1 MNKLLIVDDSSL
13 IRREL
18 TKLLRQ
24 EGFEVTT
31 AKDGKEALEKVLAN
45 EFDVI
50 TMDINMPVMDGLTAV
65 KFIMKQKPTPIVMIS
80 SLTQG
85 DADITFEALEYGAVD
100 FVGKPG
106 TISLNVKD
114 TGYDIVSKVVQASQ
128 IPKNRLKIRKAGN
141 NTKLNLTK
149 KTEAKVAPV
158 KVEKAKKVIL
168 VGASTGGPGLIEQ
181 IVRSLPA
188 DFPYPICVVQHMPEV
203 FTSKFAKR
211 LDKVCALDVLEAKN
225 NETVTAGKV
234 IIGKGGSHL
243 HFSKK
248 ASGIVCIKL
257 AKNITNS
264 FFVPSVDEMFYSA
277 QKIFNCEDVLAI
289 ELTGIG
295 DDGANGM
302 VELKK
307 AGAYTIAESKET
319 ATIYGMPRV
328 AFERG
333 GTVKVLPFPEILD
346 EILRFGSK

>member
-13 IRREL
+13 VRREL
-18 TKLLRQ
+18 TKLLGQ
-24 EGFEVTT
+24 EGFEIFT
-31 AKDGKEALEKVLAN
+31 AKDGKEALDMALVGD
-45 EFDVI
+45 FDVI

-80 SLTQG
+80 SLTKG

-100 FVGKPG
+100 FVAKPG

-114 TGYDIVSKVVQASQ
+114 TGYNIVSKVVQASQ

-141 NTKLNLTK
+141 FTKANLNK
-149 KTEAKVAPV
+149 KNESKTSYLKVS
-158 KVEKAKKVIL
+158 KAKKAIL
-168 VGASTGGPGLIEQ
+168 IGASTGGPGLIEQ
-181 IVRSLPA
+181 IVRILPA
-188 DFPYPICVVQHMPEV
+188 NFPHPICVVQHMPEV

-211 LDKVCALDVLEAKN
+211 LDKVCALDVVEAKS

-243 HFSKK
+243 HFVKK
-248 ASGIVCIKL
+248 ASGIVCVKL
-257 AKNITNS
+257 AKNTTNS
-264 FFVPSVDEMFYSA
+264 FFVPSVDEMFFSA
-277 QKIFNCEDVLAI
+277 VKMFNCNDILAI

-302 VELKK
+302 LGLKK
-307 AGAYTIAESKET
+307 AGALTIAESKET

-328 AFERG
+328 AYERG
-333 GTVKVLPFPEILD
+333 GTVKVLPFPKILD
-346 EILRFGSK
+346 EILAFGSK

>member
-18 TKLLRQ
+18 TKLLSQ
-24 EGFEVTT
+24 SGFEITT
-31 AKDGKEALEKVLAN
+31 AKDGKEALDKVLEN
-45 EFDVI
+45 DFDVI

-100 FVGKPG
+100 FVAKPG

-114 TGYDIVSKVVQASQ
+114 TGQDIVSKVTQASQ

-141 NTKLNLTK
+141 FTKANLNK
-149 KTEAKVAPV
+149 KNQSSAPI

-168 VGASTGGPGLIEQ
+168 IGASTGGPGLIEQ
-181 IVRSLPA
+181 IVRTLPA
-188 DFPYPICVVQHMPEV
+188 DYPHPICVVQHMPEV

-211 LDKVCALDVLEAKN
+211 LDKVSELDVVEAKN
-225 NETVTAGKV
+225 SETVTAGKV

-248 ASGIVCIKL
+248 ASGIVSIKL
-257 AKNITNS
+257 AQNSTNS
-264 FFVPSVDEMFYSA
+264 FFVPSIDEMFYSA
-277 QKIFNCEDVLAI
+277 QKVFNCKELLAI

-328 AFERG
+328 AFEKG
-333 GTVKVLPFPEILD
+333 GTVKVLPFPEIIE
-346 EILRFGSK
+346 EILKFGSD